1 MESCCPYAIKIF
13 PSASSDVER
22 QRAFLETVQNV
33 QAQFVNRAIVEQLGT
48 FWVATKDVND
58 ATMFK
63 WRKKKLPVL
72 MGSMPICSP

>member
-48 FWVATKDVND
+48 FWVATKDV
-58 ATMFK
+58 K
-63 WRKKKLPVL
+63 
-72 MGSMPICSP
+72 